1 MLTLSQMYIW
11 IYDVKLNISSGF
23 ESNNLNIAS
32 GIVYNDLNFGSE
44 HLLILIAGGLSGMGS
59 IVMTSGDI

>member
-11 IYDVKLNISSGF
+11 IYDIKLNISSDF
-23 ESNNLNIAS
+23 KSNNLNFAS
-32 GIVYNDLNFGSE
+32 GIVYNDLKFGSD
-44 HLLILIAGGLSGMGS
+44 HLLILIAGGLNGMGS